1 MLFEKFFENKA
12 LKSLR
17 GFDNSF
23 FSSYNY
29 QLNGFEKLFYKFS
42 YFVFLIIAVGSVFQY
57 TLGLFV
63 DKYADKYLNP
73 YYETFNGWI
82 DMWAVLLLF
91 GLPISLYFYKR
102 TGLKFLKVDIAT
114 RLICCSL
121 WFVLHALVY
130 IDMVQKKSGITF
142 KKVGEIFG
150 F

>member
-1 MLFEKFFENKA
+1 MLFERFFENKA

-17 GFDNSF
+17 GFDESF

-42 YFVFLIIAVGSVFQY
+42 YFVFWIIAIISVSQY
-57 TLGLFV
+57 ALAFFI
-63 DKYADKYLNP
+63 DEYADKYFT
-73 YYETFNGWI
+73 TFGYHDIWVVI
-82 DMWAVLLLF
+82 LLF

-102 TGLKFLKVDIAT
+102 TGLKFLKVDIVA

-121 WFVLHALVY
+121 WFVLHALVF
-130 IDMVQKKSGITF
+130 IDAVQKKSGITF
-142 KKVGEIFG
+142 KKFGEIFG